1 VFLKVADTVI
11 ILFLFDT
18 EDMGILAETRVQIGV
33 TTPVLKNYKFMPL
46 SVRKIPSRRRNLVI
60 REYIDKTDLLAIV
73 VGTYTFMRPSSHY
86 AMVYGFTKNRPM
98 MAISEANINDGWS
111 KDITAGPNPFTRLR
125 WNIHD
130 GKISLYALD
139 SFLEVVWRLKT
150 VVPRQS
156 VRYRLKGVKGYLNEI
171 APMYD
176 WVLDDANKNFPAW
189 VRKSIWL
196 AGL

>member
-1 VFLKVADTVI
+1 MV

-18 EDMGILAETRVQIGV
+18 EDMGIFAETRVQIGV
-33 TTPVLKNYKFMPL
+33 TTPVLKNYKFVPL
-46 SVRKIPSRRRNLVI
+46 SVRNIPNRRRNSVI

-73 VGTYTFMRPSSHY
+73 VGTYTFMRPWSHY

-111 KDITAGPNPFTRLR
+111 KDITAGPNPFNRVR
-125 WNIHD
+125 WNIYD
-130 GKISLYALD
+130 GKIRLYALD

-150 VVPRQS
+150 VLPRQS
-156 VRYRLKGVKGYLNEI
+156 VRYRLKGVEGYLNEI